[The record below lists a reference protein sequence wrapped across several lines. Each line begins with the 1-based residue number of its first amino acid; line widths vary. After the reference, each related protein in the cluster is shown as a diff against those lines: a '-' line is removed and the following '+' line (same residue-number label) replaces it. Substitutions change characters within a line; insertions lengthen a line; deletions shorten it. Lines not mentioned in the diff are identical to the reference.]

1 MEIRNLG
8 NRVVS
13 NWLIPGND
21 GYILIDTG
29 YENGFRR
36 FQRKLKKTGIQPE
49 EIKILFLTHAH
60 DDHAGFLND
69 VFAATP
75 AKVILHP
82 ETAERLKTGQNSFEG
97 GCSSRMALFFCRILA
112 LLGKGEHKYP
122 PIREEYLA
130 RLVPLGSETCQAMR
144 LPFQVMETPG
154 HTADHISLLKDDI
167 LFCGD
172 AAMNGFPSRKR
183 VTIWIENLLQFRQS
197 WEKILKTGPKKIFP
211 AHGKPFP
218 VADLE
223 KYLPDLDR
231 IRLYPLKKLTSER
244 NGDKE

>member
-8 NRVVS
+8 NRVVN
-13 NWLIPGND
+13 NWLIPGDD

-36 FQRKLKKTGIQPE
+36 FQRELKQAGIQPE
-49 EIKILFLTHAH
+49 EIRIIFLTHAH

-69 VFAATP
+69 VLAVTP

-82 ETAERLKTGQNSFEG
+82 KAVERLKTGQNPFDG
-97 GCSSRMALFFCRILA
+97 GCSSRPALFFCRILA

-122 PIREEYLA
+122 PIREEYLN
-130 RLVPLGSETCQAMR
+130 RLVPLDSKAYQAMR
-144 LPFQVMETPG
+144 LPFQVLETPG
-154 HTADHISLLKDDI
+154 HTADHISLLKDGI

-183 VTIWIENLLQFRQS
+183 VIVWIENLLQFRQS
-197 WEKILKTGPKKIFP
+197 WEKILKTNPERIFP

-218 VADLE
+218 AADLE
-223 KYLPDLDR
+223 KYLPDLER
-231 IRLYPLKKLTSER
+231 IRLYPLR
-244 NGDKE
+244 